1 MLKNGS
7 HVSNIIRR
15 AFMHIVKSVGVLSVA
30 KIMGLI
36 YGCMGLIFAPF
47 VLLIGAMGSALGQ
60 HNSPLAGIFG
70 IGFAVLMPLI
80 YGAMGFVG
88 GAIGALIYNLFAKWV
103 GGIELEIE
111 LRSDTLTAPFPIVPP
126 GTAPNS

>member
-1 MLKNGS
+1 
-7 HVSNIIRR
+7 
-15 AFMHIVKSVGVLSVA
+15 MHIVKSVGVLSVA

-36 YGCMGLIFAPF
+36 YACMGLIFAPF

-60 HNSPLAGIFG
+60 HNSPLAGVFG
-70 IGFAVLMPLI
+70 VGFAVLMPLI

-111 LRSDTLTAPFPIVPP
+111 LRSETLTAPYPIIPP
-126 GTAPNS
+126 GSVPNS